1 MPPARSRPR
10 SSVDAAVLD
19 AADHDRAPIEAP
31 GLDAIRAAQ
40 ARNAGGAMRTPL
52 VRLHLDDA
60 PAEIYLKLESLQPIG
75 SFKLRGAG
83 HAMAMA
89 EPAHVARGAVTASV
103 GNMAVGV
110 AWNARR
116 WGVPCH
122 VVVPDTAPD
131 HKIAAI
137 EKLDAVVVRVSFDEW
152 WRAIVEHEHPGLDGY
167 FVHPVSNPAILA
179 GNGTIGLEILE
190 DLPDVDA
197 IVAPFGGGGLSCGIA
212 CAARALGSPA
222 HIHACEVETAAP
234 LAAALVAGKPTE
246 VTYTATFVEGVGGRT
261 VLAEMWPLAER
272 LLAGSAVV
280 TVRQVAEAVRL
291 LAERA
296 RLIVEGAAATT
307 VAAVLSGQIA
317 GDKIV
322 CVISGGN
329 LGADRLTTILRGEI
343 PSLDTA
349 S

>member
-1 MPPARSRPR
+1 MPSFRTNPAD
-10 SSVDAAVLD
+10 VGAG
-19 AADHDRAPIEAP
+19 RAPIVAP
-31 GLDAIRAAQ
+31 DLDAIRDAQ
-40 ARNAGGAMRTPL
+40 ARNAGGATRTPL
-52 VRLHLDDA
+52 VRVHLDDT
-60 PAEIYLKLESLQPIG
+60 PAEMYLKLESLQPIG

-89 EPAHVARGAVTASV
+89 DPAHVARGVVTASV

-131 HKIAAI
+131 HKIDAI
-137 EKLDAVVVRVSFDEW
+137 ERLGAIVVRVSFDDW
-152 WRAIVEHEHPGLDGY
+152 WRAIVEHRHPGLDGY

-179 GNGTIGLEILE
+179 GNGAIALEILE
-190 DLPDVDA
+190 DLPDVDT

-212 CAARALGSPA
+212 CAARALGSRA
-222 HIHACEVETAAP
+222 RVYACEVETAAP
-234 LAAALVAGKPTE
+234 LAAAFAHGGPTE
-246 VTYTATFVEGVGGRT
+246 VAYTATFVEGVGGRS

-280 TVRQVAEAVRL
+280 TVRQVADAVRL

-307 VAAVLSGQIA
+307 VAAVRAGQIE

-329 LGADRLTTILRGEI
+329 LGTDRLTTILRGGI
-343 PSLDTA
+343 PSVDGNL
-349 S
+349 

>member
-1 MPPARSRPR
+1 MRPFDPLE
-10 SSVDAAVLD
+10 SVSL
-19 AADHDRAPIEAP
+19 EQ
-31 GLDAIRAAQ
+31 IRAAQ
-40 ARNAGGAMRTPL
+40 TLNAGGALRTPL
-52 VRLHLDDA
+52 VPLFLDHV

-89 EPAHVARGAVTASV
+89 DPRERARGVVTASV
-103 GNMAVGV
+103 GNMALGV

-116 WGVPCH
+116 FGVSCR
-122 VVVPDTAPD
+122 VVVPETAPS

-137 EKLDAVVVRVSFDEW
+137 EALGAEVVPVPFADW
-152 WRAIVEHEHPGLDGY
+152 WRAIVEHHHPGLRGL
-167 FVHPVSNPAILA
+167 FIHPVSNPAILA
-179 GNGTIGLEILE
+179 GNGAIGLEILE

-212 CAARALGSPA
+212 CAVEGLRAKARVYAS
-222 HIHACEVETAAP
+222 EVETAAP
-234 LAAALVAGKPTE
+234 FFAALAHGSPTE
-246 VTYTATFVEGVGGRT
+246 VPYLATFVEGVGGKG
-261 VLAEMWPLAER
+261 VLAEMWPLARR

-280 TVRQVAEAVRL
+280 TLRQTADAVRL

-307 VAAVLSGQIA
+307 LAAVLSNQIP
-317 GDKIV
+317 GKKIV

-329 LGADRLTTILRGEI
+329 LGVDRLSRILQGEI
-343 PSLDTA
+343 P
-349 S
+349 